1 MEYCNAGDLYDYIK
15 KKRALCEQTC
25 KIFLRQ
31 LALALKYMRENDVS
45 HFDLKPQ
52 NLLLHRISG
61 KIILKI
67 ADFG

>member
-1 MEYCNAGDLYDYIK
+1 MEYCNAGDLSSFIK
-15 KKRALCEQTC
+15 KQSALPEATC

-31 LALALKYMRENDVS
+31 LSEALMYMRSNDVS

-52 NLLLHRISG
+52 NLLLTRSPYVS
-61 KIILKI
+61 LKV